1 MQAKLQTFSNTTI
14 MKNFYLLLVVSI
26 VLLGCKKQEPGTV
39 AGSMYP
45 ATRDCYKVQA
55 LNEYGEVINDNYE
68 CMLYVDNYG
77 DDFQS
82 AYDNLESTFNGW
94 KDALYEENK
103 NSEYWDADRI
113 EIRTTPCAVYNTPN
127 DTLEYKSVDFF
138 MYNISPYKDYIIV
151 TYYLVIDSK
160 GNAYS
165 REPGDD

>member
-1 MQAKLQTFSNTTI
+1 

-39 AGSMYP
+39 SGPIYP
-45 ATRDCYKVQA
+45 ATRDCYKVQT
-55 LNEYGEVINDNYE
+55 LNEFGMVIENAYD

-82 AYDNLESTFNGW
+82 AYDSLQSSISSW
-94 KDALYEENK
+94 KERLYEENK

-113 EIRTTPCAVYNTPN
+113 EIRTTPCAVRNTPN
-127 DTLEYKSVDFF
+127 DTLEYTSVDFY

-160 GNAYS
+160 GNAYT
-165 REPGDD
+165 REFPDD